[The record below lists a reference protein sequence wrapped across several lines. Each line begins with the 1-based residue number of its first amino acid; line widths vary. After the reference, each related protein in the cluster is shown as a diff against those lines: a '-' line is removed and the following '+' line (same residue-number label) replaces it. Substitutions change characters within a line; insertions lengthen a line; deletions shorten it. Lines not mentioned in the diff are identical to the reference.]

1 MSELASPAATRLR
14 QPRWLEP
21 RLVAGILC
29 IVVSVLLAAQ
39 VLGSAD
45 SSVRVWAVTRDL
57 PRGTTLTE
65 ADLSKVRV
73 RLFGSSA
80 ERYLSA
86 TEGASPVGRVL
97 ARDLGA
103 GEMLPASA
111 LTATEARAPRRLVTV
126 PVEREHALGGS
137 LSRGDVVDIVATV
150 RESGRTAVTTAV
162 LKGVTV
168 VDVVRPS
175 GGFGGGS
182 GEFAIVVS
190 VAPADALRLTAAV
203 QVADLDVIKV
213 VEGDQHGDIGDGA
226 VSSGTQPTPTRPT
239 ATASPR

>member
-1 MSELASPAATRLR
+1 MSELASPAATRL
-14 QPRWLEP
+14 QKPRWLEP
-21 RLVAGILC
+21 RLVAGVLC

-45 SSVRVWAVTRDL
+45 ASVRVWAVTRDL
-57 PRGTTLTE
+57 PRGTELT
-65 ADLSKVRV
+65 AGDLSRVRV
-73 RLFGSSA
+73 RLFGDSA
-80 ERYLSA
+80 QRYLSA

-111 LTATEARAPRRLVTV
+111 LTDTADRAPRRLVTV
-126 PVEREHALGGS
+126 PVEREHALGGA
-137 LSRGDVVDIVATV
+137 LQRGDVVDIVATV
-150 RESGRTAVTTAV
+150 RDAGRGARTEAV

-175 GGFGGGS
+175 GGFAGGS

-213 VEGDQHGDIGDGA
+213 VEGDQRGDIGDGA
-226 VSSGTQPTPTRPT
+226 VSSGVQPAPS
-239 ATASPR
+239 ASAR